1 MPEHIAVERLK
12 DRPGVAC
19 VRLNRPQVGNA
30 MSDRTLKE
38 LTAAFQDLSR
48 QPDLRAV
55 FVRGEGKH
63 LCAGAD
69 IEWMRRAGKL
79 PPAEAKADA
88 RLLVD
93 MLEAVRRCPVPV
105 VVAAHGAVYGGGLG
119 LVAAGDICVAAEDV
133 RMCFSECR
141 LGIMPAVISLFVLP
155 KIGEAAARRYY
166 LTAEVF
172 PMATA
177 LRLGLVH
184 EVCPAG
190 ELQARVDAVLDGILG
205 NGPQAVRA
213 AKQVLLDFQSWAPA
227 ERADKV
233 LDVLSRLRGSAEG
246 QEGLT
251 AFLEKRKP
259 RW

>member
-1 MPEHIAVERLK
+1 MPEHIVVERLK
-12 DRPGVAC
+12 ERPGVAC
-19 VRLNRPQVGNA
+19 VRLNRPQAGNA
-30 MSDRTLKE
+30 MSDRTLRE
-38 LTAAFQDLSR
+38 LTAAFRELSAQD
-48 QPDLRAV
+48 DLRAV
-55 FVRGEGKH
+55 LVRGEGKH

-79 PPAEAKADA
+79 PPAEANADA

-93 MLEAVRRCPVPV
+93 MLEAVRSCPVPV

-119 LVAAGDICVAAEDV
+119 LVAAGDVCVAADDAK
-133 RMCFSECR
+133 MCFSECR

-172 PMATA
+172 PMAAA
-177 LRLGLVH
+177 LRMGLVH

-190 ELQARVDAVLDGILG
+190 ELQGKVDAVLDSILG
-205 NGPQAVRA
+205 NGPRAVRA
-213 AKQVLLDFQSWAPA
+213 AKEVLSEFASWAPSQ
-227 ERADKV
+227 RADKLIDALV
-233 LDVLSRLRGSAEG
+233 RLRGSTEG

-251 AFLEKRKP
+251 AFLEKRRP